1 MFQGSIVAIVTPF
14 KAGKIDEKSF
24 GDLIEW
30 QIKEG
35 TDAILPCGC
44 TGEAAT
50 LSMEEHQRL
59 VAVAVEV
66 VAGRRPVIAGTGSN
80 NTAEALQLTRH
91 AKNAGA
97 NAALIITPYYNKP
110 TPTGLLLHYSA
121 IAEAVDI
128 PIILYNVPLRTGVS
142 LLPETVAELSRKSN
156 IVAIKEASGSLDQ
169 VSSIKNL
176 CGITV
181 LSGDDSLTLPIMAVG
196 GVGVISVAANIIP
209 KGVAGLTHAFL
220 SGDPEKAKELH
231 QQHYP
236 LFRAIFYE
244 TNPIPVKTVLA
255 WMGKIA
261 PEWRLPLCAM
271 TKENEARLRKVV
283 EKAGLI

>member
-1 MFQGSIVAIVTPF
+1 MFQGSIVALVTPF
-14 KAGKIDEKSF
+14 KAGKIDERSF

-59 VAVAVEV
+59 VALAVETA
-66 VAGRRPVIAGTGSN
+66 AGRKPVIAGTGSN

-97 NAALIITPYYNKP
+97 DAALIITPYYNKP
-110 TPTGLLLHYSA
+110 TPAGLLLHYTT
-121 IAEAVDI
+121 IAKAVDI
-128 PIILYNVPLRTGVS
+128 PIILYNVPSRTGIS
-142 LLPETVAELSRKSN
+142 LLPETVAELSRTPN

-169 VSSIKNL
+169 ASSIRSL
-176 CGITV
+176 CGIAV
-181 LSGDDSLTLPIMAVG
+181 FSGDDSLTLPIMAVG
-196 GVGVISVAANIIP
+196 GVGVISVAANVIP
-209 KGVAGLTHAFL
+209 KGVAGLTRAFL
-220 SGDPEKAKELH
+220 AGDPEKAKKLH
-231 QQHYP
+231 YQNYP
-236 LFRAIFYE
+236 LFRALFYE

-261 PEWRLPLCAM
+261 PEWRPPLCAM
-271 TKENEARLRKVV
+271 TKENETRLRKVV